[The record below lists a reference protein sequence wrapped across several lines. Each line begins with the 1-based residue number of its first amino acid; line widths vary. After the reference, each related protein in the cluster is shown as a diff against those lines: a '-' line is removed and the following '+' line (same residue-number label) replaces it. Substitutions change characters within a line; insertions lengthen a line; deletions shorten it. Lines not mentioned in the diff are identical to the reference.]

1 MKKET
6 FEFYINTSVLCAWLK
21 CLSGEMET
29 SSDSVV
35 SKSQME
41 SNGGTWEIPQGQ

>member
-6 FEFYINTSVLCAWLK
+6 FEFYINTSVLRAWLK
-21 CLSGEMET
+21 YLYCEMDP